1 MTSGLDK
8 MMAHRTVS
16 YLRTFLYLFSAFF
29 LFLANT
35 TVSAQVYSTEAKHAI
50 LIDVASG
57 ATLYEHD
64 AETRMPPASMAK
76 IMTLAVVFDALKRG
90 ELTLK
95 DELPMSINAWKKGG
109 GTSGGSTMF
118 IDPKTETVSIEN
130 LIRGVAIQSGNDASI
145 VIAEGMSGNEESF
158 ATRMN
163 TFAKSI
169 GMTDSNFTN
178 ATGLPDPDQYTTA
191 RDLSILGRHVIHE
204 YPDLYKIYSE
214 PEFTWNKIRQFNRN
228 PLLKS
233 KISGDGIKT
242 GFTKESG
249 YGIVGSVVQDDRRLL
264 LVINGLKTRKARSE
278 EARRML
284 SWGFRS
290 FETRPIFSKGE
301 VIGGAKVFGG
311 TQGRVDVIAKQPVAV
326 LLPKGSNGRL
336 TAKVHYKGPLVAPV
350 EAGQPAGKLIVKL
363 DGKVVSSTEVFTND
377 DVEKGELHQRALDAI
392 FELMIGWI

>member
-1 MTSGLDK
+1 
-8 MMAHRTVS
+8 MAHRTVS
-16 YLRTFLYLFSAFF
+16 YIRTFFYLISAFF
-29 LFLANT
+29 LFVASST
-35 TVSAQVYSTEAKHAI
+35 ASAQVYSTEAEHAI
-50 LIDVASG
+50 LIDVTSG

-64 AETRMPPASMAK
+64 ADTPMPPASMAK

-90 ELTLK
+90 ELSLK
-95 DELPMSINAWKKGG
+95 DGLLMSINAWRKGG
-109 GTSGGSTMF
+109 GSSGGSTMF
-118 IDPKTETVSIEN
+118 IDPKTETVSVED

-145 VIAEGMSGNEESF
+145 VIAEGMAGNEESF

-169 GMTDSNFTN
+169 GMTNSNFTN

-191 RDLSILGRHVIHE
+191 RDLSILGRHVIFE

-233 KISGDGIKT
+233 NIGGDGIKT

-249 YGIVGSVVQDDRRLL
+249 FGIVGSVVQGDRRLL

-284 SWGFRS
+284 SWGARS
-290 FETRPIFSKGE
+290 FETKLIFPKGE

-311 TQGRVDVIAKQPVAV
+311 TQGRVDVVAKRAVAV
-326 LLPKGSNGRL
+326 LLPKGTNGRL
-336 TAKVHYKGPLVAPV
+336 TARVQYRGPLTAPI
-350 EAGQPAGKLIVKL
+350 EAGQPVGKLIVKL
-363 DGKVVSSTEVFTND
+363 DGKEISSTEVFTND

>member
-350 EAGQPAGKLIVKL
+350 EAGQPIGKLIVKL

>member
-1 MTSGLDK
+1 
-8 MMAHRTVS
+8 MARRFIFCLISFFV
-16 YLRTFLYLFSAFF
+16 FFVAANSA
-29 LFLANT
+29 
-35 TVSAQVYSTEAKHAI
+35 SAQVYSTTAKHAI
-50 LIDVASG
+50 LIDVTSG
-57 ATLYEHD
+57 ATLYQHD

-90 ELTLK
+90 ELSLK
-95 DELPMSINAWKKGG
+95 DGLPMSINAWKKGG
-109 GTSGGSTMF
+109 GSSGGSTMF
-118 IDPKTETVSIEN
+118 IDPKTETVSVED
-130 LIRGVAIQSGNDASI
+130 LIRGVAVQSGNDASI

-163 TFAKSI
+163 EFAKTI

-178 ATGLPDPDQYTTA
+178 STGLPDPDQYTTA
-191 RDLSILGRHVIHE
+191 RDLAVLGRHVIDE
-204 YPDLYKIYSE
+204 YPDLYKTFAE

-233 KISGDGIKT
+233 KIGGDGIKT
-242 GFTKESG
+242 GFTKASG
-249 YGIVGSVVQDDRRLL
+249 YGIVGSAVQGDRRLL

-290 FETRPIFSKGE
+290 FESKPIFSKGE

-311 TQGRVDVIAKQPVAV
+311 TQGRVDVVAKRTVAI
-326 LLPKGSNGRL
+326 LLPKGSSGRL
-336 TAKVHYKGPLVAPV
+336 TAKVHYRGPLIAPV

-363 DGKVVSSTEVFTND
+363 DGKVVSTTEVFTND

>member
-1 MTSGLDK
+1 
-8 MMAHRTVS
+8 MARNS
-16 YLRTFLYLFSAFF
+16 IFYFISAFIF
-29 LFLANT
+29 FVSAHS
-35 TVSAQVYSTEAKHAI
+35 VSAQVYSTEAKHAI
-50 LIDVASG
+50 LIDVTSG

-90 ELTLK
+90 ELSLK
-95 DELPMSINAWKKGG
+95 DEMPMSINAWRRGG
-109 GTSGGSTMF
+109 GSSGGSTMF
-118 IDPKTETVSIEN
+118 IDPKTEAVSVED
-130 LIRGVAIQSGNDASI
+130 LIRGVAVQSGNDASI

-163 TFAKSI
+163 DFGKSI

-178 ATGLPDPDQYTTA
+178 STGLPDPDQYTTA
-191 RDLSILGRHVIHE
+191 RDLAVLGRHVIDE
-204 YPDLYKIYSE
+204 YPDLYKIYAE

-228 PLLKS
+228 PLLKT
-233 KISGDGIKT
+233 KIGGDGIKT

-249 YGIVGSVVQDDRRLL
+249 FGIVGSAVQDDRRLL

-290 FETRPIFSKGE
+290 FESKPIFAKGE

-311 TQGRVDVIAKQPVAV
+311 TQGRVDVVAKRTVAI
-326 LLPKGSNGRL
+326 LLPKGSSGRL
-336 TAKVHYKGPLVAPV
+336 TAKVHYRGPLVAPV

-363 DGKVVSSTEVFTND
+363 DGKVVSTTEVFTND

>member
-290 FETRPIFSKGE
+290 FETRPIFSKDE

-350 EAGQPAGKLIVKL
+350 EAGQPIGKLIVKL

>member
-118 IDPKTETVSIEN
+118 IDPKTETVSVEN

>member
-118 IDPKTETVSIEN
+118 IDPKTETVSVEN

-145 VIAEGMSGNEESF
+145 VIAEGMYGNEESF

>member
-1 MTSGLDK
+1 MVSSLDK
-8 MMAHRTVS
+8 MMAHRTV
-16 YLRTFLYLFSAFF
+16 FCLFSAFF
-29 LFLANT
+29 LFFANSI
-35 TVSAQVYSTEAKHAI
+35 VSAQVYSTEAKHAI
-50 LIDVASG
+50 LIDVTSG

-64 AETRMPPASMAK
+64 TETRMPPASMAK

-90 ELTLK
+90 ELSLK
-95 DELPMSINAWKKGG
+95 DGLPMSINAWKKGG
-109 GTSGGSTMF
+109 GSSGGSTMF
-118 IDPKTETVSIEN
+118 IDPKTETVSVEN

-178 ATGLPDPDQYTTA
+178 ATGLPDPDQYTNA
-191 RDLSILGRHVIHE
+191 RDLSILGRHVIQE
-204 YPDLYKIYSE
+204 YPDLYKFFSE

-233 KISGDGIKT
+233 EIGGDGIKT

-249 YGIVGSVVQDDRRLL
+249 YGIVGSAVQGDRRLL
-264 LVINGLKTRKARSE
+264 LVINGLETRKARSE

-290 FETRPIFSKGE
+290 FESRPIFAKGE

-311 TQGRVDVIAKQPVAV
+311 TQSRVDVVAKQPVAI
-326 LLPKGSNGRL
+326 LLPKGASGRL
-336 TAKVHYKGPLVAPV
+336 TAKVHYLGPLVAPV

-363 DGKVVSSTEVFTND
+363 EGKVVSTTEVFTND